1 MKPKLITNK
10 IVLTLLV
17 LTLAGWAAASCG
29 GSSSNSSSST
39 QQQQTSEQTAQKA
52 PSSTTAS
59 SSDSAT
65 QLIGTWKATSA
76 EDTSLPAGTTLTLTF
91 SDDGTLQ
98 QEASNGSESANEPGQ
113 CEVLKNSRL
122 SVSTNGKP
130 KVYDYSVN
138 GDTLTLTTKNGV
150 TSRYQRAG

>member
-17 LTLAGWAAASCG
+17 LNLAGWAAASCG

-39 QQQQTSEQTAQKA
+39 QQQTSQQTAQKA

-59 SSDSAT
+59 SSGSAT

-76 EDTSLPAGTTLTLTF
+76 EDTSLPAGTTLSLTF

-98 QEASNGSESANEPGQ
+98 QEASNGSESTNEPGQ
-113 CEVLKNSRL
+113 YKVLKNSRL